1 MGTLD
6 WILYTLG
13 GTVKPPE
20 SLSLLQAVNFA
31 LKFPSQVLQ
40 QDEVRELQYLDGG
53 WKEIGQVESETKTK
67 RKALSSQF
75 TSVNIEKFRDIG
87 KKYDGAAEKL
97 KEELTEILEEEKSY
111 IMGEE
116 VFLYNAKSAVYVG
129 QKNYQGYASVSK
141 TMPIV
146 ITMVPCPY
154 NSASS
159 DGEDGV
165 EARYRNSL
173 VTIKSPSLPG
183 EVLCLGRNYY
193 TPFWRVESSYYAQE
207 CSWRLKHA
215 SDPYKTNLEFGDTFI
230 LNNAYWP
237 GFAFGVDA
245 SGQWALAV
253 PDSGSS
259 QMWGTTLW
267 NLKKIK
273 TKLEVED
280 GN

>member
-1 MGTLD
+1 
-6 WILYTLG
+6 
-13 GTVKPPE
+13 
-20 SLSLLQAVNFA
+20 
-31 LKFPSQVLQ
+31 
-40 QDEVRELQYLDGG
+40 
-53 WKEIGQVESETKTK
+53 
-67 RKALSSQF
+67 
-75 TSVNIEKFRDIG
+75 
-87 KKYDGAAEKL
+87 
-97 KEELTEILEEEKSY
+97 
-111 IMGEE
+111 MGEE

-159 DGEDGV
+159 VDGEDGM

-173 VTIKSPSLPG
+173 VTIKSPSLPGENMGIISSPPSMTFKLTEVRDG

-245 SGQWALAV
+245 TGKWALAV

-273 TKLEVED
+273 TKLEVEND
-280 GN
+280 N